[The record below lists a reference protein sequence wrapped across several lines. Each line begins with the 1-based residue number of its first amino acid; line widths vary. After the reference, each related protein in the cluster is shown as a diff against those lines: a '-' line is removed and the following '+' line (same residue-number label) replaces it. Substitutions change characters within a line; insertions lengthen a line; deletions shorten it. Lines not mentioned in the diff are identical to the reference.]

1 MKKLLSVFLALL
13 MFVSL
18 VPAQV
23 MADET
28 ITVYISVSRYG
39 DFVQDKNGNLMAYVP
54 IELSGQSSYTI
65 DDVFVLTHELYYPE
79 GAEGYASSVGDWGL
93 GVDKLWGDTSY
104 NFGYQ
109 VNGGRVSVM
118 GPDHVVVHGDSID
131 ACIYKGFY
139 PNSEK
144 YARFESVVEEV
155 YRDKEI
161 SLTLSYASGYDEN
174 WNSIFSPCEGATIY
188 IDGEET
194 DYITD
199 ANGEVS
205 LSFNEIGTYIISAK
219 KSQMVGEVE
228 MPVIT
233 APVCV
238 VNVTEKP
245 EIQIIHNIAR
255 YYDEMN
261 FEDAGGNLP
270 WILADMVAYEE
281 LFPESDYCLS
291 EERKREGFR
300 IIADFASTATR
311 PGDLAKSILALR
323 ALGYDARQLYTASFE
338 TVNLVDKL
346 LALVDTQDESVT
358 NIYTLPYVII
368 ALRQA
373 EAYASEAQLGWLIES
388 ALLSKDAWQNT
399 AEGTDALT
407 PMLLALAP
415 YCEEKEEVDAL
426 VSESIE
432 IVTGEQ
438 REDGLIDGFEGYE
451 PASTGLAICGL
462 SAAGMDAS
470 EIKNGENSLLDG
482 LVSVANE
489 DLDGFANAFAT
500 EQGFRGLLAWCYFA
514 EDTGKIMYD
523 FSMASMEEANVTGAQ
538 HCPIIF
544 EVSPSNATVCIDGVE
559 ELSEHVFD
567 LAEGE
572 YSYTVTAPS
581 YIDKVGTLTVS
592 TEEVVKRQ
600 AKKITVTLSRKP
612 SYSGGGGSV
621 VVDKEKQEGKTEA
634 EVKPEPEKEP
644 EVNPEQKIAIETVFS
659 DVKRDD
665 WYYDAIAYVYEN
677 KLFNGTGEGFS
688 PNQPMTRAMLVTVL
702 HRAATPEAGVQ
713 ENPFSDVSEGNW
725 YTESIIWAAGNGLV
739 NGVSENEFAPDVSIT
754 REQLAVILY
763 RYASLCGREVTVK
776 NESLSYG
783 DVDSI
788 SDYAQEAMAYAVEVG
803 VLKGSDGHLEPKREA
818 TRAEVAT
825 MLMRFLQGINQ

>member
-1 MKKLLSVFLALL
+1 MKKLLSVLLALL
-13 MFVSL
+13 MLVSL

-39 DFVQDKNGNLMAYVP
+39 DFVQDKNGNPMAYVP
-54 IELSGQSSYTI
+54 IELNGQRSYTI

-118 GPDHVVVHGDSID
+118 GPGHEVEDGDSID

-144 YARFESVVEEV
+144 YARFESVAEEV

-205 LSFNEIGTYIISAK
+205 LSFNEIGTYVISAK
-219 KSQMVGEVE
+219 KSQMIGEVE

-238 VNVTEKP
+238 VNVAEKP

-255 YYDEMN
+255 YYGEMN
-261 FEDAGGNLP
+261 FEEAGGNLP
-270 WILADMVAYEE
+270 WILADMVVYEE
-281 LFPESDYCLS
+281 LFPDSDYCLS
-291 EERKREGFR
+291 EERKLEGFR

-323 ALGYDARQLYTASFE
+323 ALGYDASQLYTASFE

-346 LALVDTQDESVT
+346 LALVDSQDESVT

-373 EAYASEAQLGWLIES
+373 EVYASEAQLGWLIES

-407 PMLLALAP
+407 PMLLALTP
-415 YCEEKEEVDAL
+415 YCEENAEVDAL

-470 EIKNGENSLLDG
+470 EIKNGENSLIDG

-489 DLDGFANAFAT
+489 DLSGFANAFAT

-600 AKKITVTLSRKP
+600 AKKITVTLSRK
-612 SYSGGGGSV
+612 SSGSGGGGSLIIDP
-621 VVDKEKQEGKTEA
+621 DKKEDKTEA
-634 EVKPEPEKEP
+634 ELQPEPEKEP

-665 WYYDAIAYVYEN
+665 WYYDAVAYAYDK

-702 HRAATPEAGVQ
+702 HRAAAQ
-713 ENPFSDVSEGNW
+713 ESGELKNPFMDVPEGSW
-725 YTESIIWAAGNGLV
+725 YTESIIWAADSGLV
-739 NGVSENEFAPDVSIT
+739 NGVSENAFAPDVSIT

-763 RYASLCGREVTVK
+763 RYASMCGYDVAVSGEK
-776 NESLSYG
+776 LSYS
-783 DVDSI
+783 DTSDISI
-788 SDYAQEAMAYAVEVG
+788 YAEEAMAFAVEVG
-803 VLKGSDGHLEPKREA
+803 VLKGSDGRLEPKREA

-825 MLMRFLQGINQ
+825 MLMRFLQGISQ

>member
-1 MKKLLSVFLALL
+1 MKKLLSVFLVLL
-13 MFVSL
+13 MLVSL

-39 DFVQDKNGNLMAYVP
+39 DFVQDKNGNPMAYVP

-65 DDVFVLTHELYYPE
+65 DDVFLLTHELYYPD

-118 GPDHVVVHGDSID
+118 GPGHEVEDGDSID

-144 YARFESVVEEV
+144 YARFESVAEEV

-188 IDGEET
+188 IDDEET

-205 LSFNEIGTYIISAK
+205 LSFNEIGTYVISAK
-219 KSQMVGEVE
+219 KSQMIGEVE
-228 MPVIT
+228 MPAIT

-238 VNVTEKP
+238 VNVAEKP

-270 WILADMVAYEE
+270 WILADMAVYEE

-291 EERKREGFR
+291 EERKLEGFR
-300 IIADFASTATR
+300 SIADFASTATR

-323 ALGYDARQLYTASFE
+323 ALGYDASQLYTASFE
-338 TVNLVDKL
+338 TVNLVEKL
-346 LALVDTQDESVT
+346 LALVDSQDESVT

-373 EAYASEAQLGWLIES
+373 EVYASEAQLGWLIES
-388 ALLSKDAWQNT
+388 ALLSKDAWQNA

-407 PMLLALAP
+407 PMLLALTP
-415 YCEEKEEVDAL
+415 YCEENAEVDAL

-470 EIKNGENSLLDG
+470 EIKNGENSLIEG

-489 DLDGFANAFAT
+489 DLSGFANAFAT

-523 FSMASMEEANVTGAQ
+523 FSMTSMEEANVTGAQ

-559 ELSEHVFD
+559 ELFEHVFD

-600 AKKITVTLSRKP
+600 AKKITVTLSRK
-612 SYSGGGGSV
+612 SLGSGGGGSV
-621 VVDKEKQEGKTEA
+621 VVDKEKQKGKTEA
-634 EVKPEPEKEP
+634 ELQPEPEKEP

-665 WYYDAIAYVYEN
+665 WYYDAVAYAYDK

-702 HRAATPEAGVQ
+702 HRAAAPEAGVQ
-713 ENPFSDVSEGNW
+713 ENPFFDVSEGNW